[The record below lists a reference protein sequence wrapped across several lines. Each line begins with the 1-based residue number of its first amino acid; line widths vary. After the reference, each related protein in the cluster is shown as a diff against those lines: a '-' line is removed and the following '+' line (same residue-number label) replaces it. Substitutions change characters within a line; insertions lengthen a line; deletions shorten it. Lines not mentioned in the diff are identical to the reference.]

1 MSLLNRIKNKIVSLE
16 SAKSLIGEWKTSRE
30 KIVFTNGVFDL
41 IHPGHITYL
50 ADAASFG
57 TKLVIGLNAD
67 ESVKTLSKGPAR
79 PIKDEFSR
87 SMILAAM
94 EFVDAVIIFN
104 DSTPYELIKSI
115 QPNVLIKGGDYDA
128 AETDTTSKKY
138 IVGRDVVKHAGGE
151 VFVIPFLEGY
161 STTSLEKKIIEAN
174 Q

>member
-1 MSLLNRIKNKIVSLE
+1 MSLLNRIKNKVVSLE
-16 SAKSLIGEWKTSRE
+16 NAKSLVDEWKAEDE

-87 SMILAAM
+87 SIILAAM
-94 EFVDAVIIFN
+94 EFVDAVILFN
-104 DSTPYELIKSI
+104 DSTPLELIKSI
-115 QPNVLIKGGDYDA
+115 QPHVLIKGGDYDVS
-128 AETDTTSKKY
+128 ETDITSKKY
-138 IVGRDVVKHAGGE
+138 IVGRDVVKQANGE
-151 VFVIPFLEGY
+151 VFVIPFLDGY

>member
-1 MSLLNRIKNKIVSLE
+1 MLLLNRIKNKIVSLE
-16 SAKSLIGEWKTSRE
+16 NAKSLINKWKSEGE

-104 DSTPYELIKSI
+104 DSTPYELIKSVR
-115 QPNVLIKGGDYDA
+115 PDVLIKGGDYDA
-128 AETDTTSKKY
+128 TETDLTSKQY
-138 IVGRDVVKHAGGE
+138 IVGRDVVLEESGE